1 MTVNNGKVLA
11 QALRST
17 SPTTESSGSSSS
29 SSSDN
34 QRKLAFEFPLPTT
47 MNSNKSVVKKS
58 TDIIPPPLIDF
69 GDNGSNDE
77 DEEEEDTSA
86 SVFSKRNA
94 TEDELN
100 RLKNF
105 DNIIQ
110 GDQTPRTRTILQK
123 TSNNGTKDLP
133 IEYDDESM
141 SQSVSHSI
149 ISSVDDVTV
158 DKASSSSSAHMDF
171 FEDI

>member
-1 MTVNNGKVLA
+1 VTVNNGKVLA
-11 QALRST
+11 QARRST

-34 QRKLAFEFPLPTT
+34 QRKPTFEFPLPTT
-47 MNSNKSVVKKS
+47 MNSSKSVVKKS

-86 SVFSKRNA
+86 SVLSKRNA
-94 TEDELN
+94 TEEQLN
-100 RLKNF
+100 RLKKY
-105 DNIIQ
+105 DNITP
-110 GDQTPRTRTILQK
+110 GDETPRTRTILQK

-158 DKASSSSSAHMDF
+158 DKASPSPSAHMDF